1 MLLEK
6 INKLETQLINR
17 ELDMNPLQ
25 NFNFPAHE
33 ESLKK
38 LEDAVESLE
47 NDIDLIKDRT
57 GAQI

>member
-6 INKLETQLINR
+6 INKLETQMINR

-38 LEDAVESLE
+38 LEDAVE
-47 NDIDLIKDRT
+47 
-57 GAQI
+57 